1 MQVQDL
7 IESGIGVNVTLTPK
21 ELIEVI
27 DYVVEKT
34 KSESEYQLIKKSQ
47 EEYLTSNQVCEFL
60 KVNLSTLW
68 RWEKKEYL
76 KPIYVGGKKRYPKS
90 EIQKRFTSTNS

>member
-27 DYVVEKT
+27 DYVVERT
-34 KSESEYQLIKKSQ
+34 KSELEYQLIKKSQ

-60 KVNLSTLW
+60 KINTTTLW
-68 RWEKKEYL
+68 RWEKKDYL
-76 KPIYVGGKKRYPKS
+76 NPIYIGGKKRYPKS